1 MNDTERKAYQAT
13 FETLGT
19 RYNSR
24 YVLRVWNAESGG
36 IQDMEFE
43 DAEALT
49 CVTRT
54 LDFLDVFYV
63 IWERRENDYKKL
75 NPWEWDIEE

>member
-1 MNDTERKAYQAT
+1 MNDTERKAFQAT
-13 FETLGT
+13 STQLGS
-19 RYNSR
+19 RYESN
-24 YVLRVWNAESGG
+24 YVLRVWNSENGG

-43 DAEALT
+43 DADTLT

-63 IWERRENDYKKL
+63 IWERREGSYKRL